1 MNALRTLILLT
12 FSGLLGA
19 CGGSSTDSASA
30 NRSISIAFQA
40 YAGSTPINCDATLQ
54 GLGSH
59 GSDATL
65 ADFKLFVHNL
75 RLVTDEGIELPVTL
89 DEIDG
94 WQTDGIA
101 LLDFQDRFNSC
112 DGDNKPVNTGIH
124 GQVSDLPVVISGI
137 RFTVGVPVSH
147 NHLNQATA
155 TAPLNTQAM
164 FWSWQGGFKHM
175 RFDVKPSGGVA
186 LSNGSTGSVWQFH
199 LGDTSCSSDPVGSCE
214 YRNRPQIELD
224 SFVEN
229 SSAIRIDYAAL
240 VADSALGSDAGGA
253 PGCMSGSTDP
263 ECNALFDNLGLLLG
277 DAAGPA
283 AAPTVFS
290 IVLTP

>member
-1 MNALRTLILLT
+1 MNSLRTLILIAV
-12 FSGLLGA
+12 SGLLGA
-19 CGGSSTDSASA
+19 CGGGTESASA
-30 NRSISIAFQA
+30 SRSISIAFQA
-40 YAGSTPINCDATLQ
+40 YAGSTPINCAAALQ

-59 GSDATL
+59 GTDATL
-65 ADFKLFVHNL
+65 ADFKLFVHNV

-101 LLDFQDRFNSC
+101 LLDFQDRFDSC
-112 DGDNKPVNTGIH
+112 DGDNKPVNTSIH

-147 NHLNQATA
+147 NHINQATA

-164 FWSWQGGFKHM
+164 FWSWQGGFKHI
-175 RFDVKPSGGVA
+175 RFDVKPSGGIA
-186 LSNGSTGSVWQFH
+186 LSNGNTGSVWQFH
-199 LGDTSCSSDPVGSCE
+199 LGDTSCTADPVGSCD
-214 YRNRPQIELD
+214 YRNRPQIDLD
-224 SFVEN
+224 NFVEN
-229 SSAIRIDYAAL
+229 NSAIRIDYAAL
-240 VADSALGSDAGGA
+240 IADSALGSDAGGA
-253 PGCMSGSTDP
+253 PGCMSGTTDP

-277 DAAGPA
+277 DAGGPA
-283 AAPTVFS
+283 AAQTVFS